1 MVIEGTIGD
10 VNILIYLGMFY
21 VSLMCV
27 LSGLYMRSMYVQY
40 KNAHDKWH
48 NINMDIN
55 MDIERD
61 CIKVD

>member
-1 MVIEGTIGD
+1 MVIEGTIDG

-21 VSLMCV
+21 LSLMCF

-48 NINMDIN
+48 NID
-55 MDIERD
+55 
-61 CIKVD
+61 

>member
-1 MVIEGTIGD
+1 MVINGTIDG

-21 VSLMCV
+21 VSLMCF

-48 NINMDIN
+48 NINMDIES
-55 MDIERD
+55 DYD
-61 CIKVD
+61 KQD

>member
-1 MVIEGTIGD
+1 MVIEGTIDG

-21 VSLMCV
+21 VSLMCF

-48 NINMDIN
+48 NID
-55 MDIERD
+55 
-61 CIKVD
+61 

>member
-1 MVIEGTIGD
+1 MVIAGAIGD

-21 VSLMCV
+21 ISLMCF

-40 KNAHDKWH
+40 KNSHDKWY
-48 NINMDIN
+48 DIDR
-55 MDIERD
+55 DIEID

>member
-1 MVIEGTIGD
+1 MVINGTIDG

-21 VSLMCV
+21 VSLMCF

-48 NINMDIN
+48 NIT
-55 MDIERD
+55 MDIESD
-61 CIKVD
+61 YDKQD